1 MYCVSLKSHMGQTIS
16 RRSRRLA
23 PVLSRGKCS
32 SNIPLRVDFFAFFL
46 VISLRT
52 LRLCV
57 KKARFTQSR
66 QERKGRKAREG
77 LHRVIPIQTDQL
89 PIANKTFSF
98 FPGKSYNFRNGKIL
112 KKFRKICEQ
121 FPTMEKLVWLRLAKR
136 TF

>member
-1 MYCVSLKSHMGQTIS
+1 MRQFEIAHGSNDFSAIS
-16 RRSRRLA
+16 ASCPR
-23 PVLSRGKCS
+23 VLSRGKCS
-32 SNIPLRVDFFAFFL
+32 SNILLRVDFFAFFL